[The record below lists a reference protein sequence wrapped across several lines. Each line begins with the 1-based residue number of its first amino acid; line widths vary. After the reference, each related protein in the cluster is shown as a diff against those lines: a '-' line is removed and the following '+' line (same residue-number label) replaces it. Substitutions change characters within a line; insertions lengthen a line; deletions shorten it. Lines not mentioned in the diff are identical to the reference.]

1 MWTLAGPKWQS
12 AYARQ
17 MIARP
22 APTRPKDTSTPLVIA
37 GLFNSANGIGE
48 GARRTYSAL
57 QAAGLKPIAVDLS
70 APFAPVDLTTEI
82 PCQPMPPDKE
92 GTLIL
97 QLNGP
102 ETMSAMQH
110 LGLDR
115 ARKWYT
121 IGYWAWELPSFPNG
135 WDLAFRYLSEIWT
148 ISDFSAGALRQAENA
163 PPIHVFG
170 HAVSAPD
177 GLESDRL
184 RFGWTKGCVTFLT
197 MADSMSSLQRKN
209 PFAAIRAF
217 QLAFGRDPS
226 RQLVVK
232 VRNLDRKETAKSD
245 LLSAIGDAPNIQLM
259 DESLS
264 DHDRWVLMAS
274 VDAVVSLH
282 RAEGFGLVMAEAM
295 ALGKPV
301 ICTDWSGNM
310 DFMTPESSALVSST
324 LVPCEDEYGVY
335 ASFESQ
341 WADAD
346 VADAADKMKTIANDR
361 DYRRALGQRAKQ
373 QIERVASASQV
384 GAEMAKRLSD
394 IPRTPKPSDI
404 S

>member
-1 MWTLAGPKWQS
+1 MWTFAGPKWQS

-22 APTRPKDTSTPLVIA
+22 APVRPAASSAPLVIA

-57 QAAGLKPIAVDLS
+57 QAAGLNPIAVDLS
-70 APFAPVDLTTEI
+70 TPFAPVDLTTDI
-82 PCQPMPPDKE
+82 PCQPMPTDKE

-110 LGLDR
+110 LGMERD
-115 ARKWYT
+115 RKWYT

-135 WDLAFRYLSEIWT
+135 WDQAFRYLSEIWT
-148 ISDFSAGALRQAENA
+148 ISDFSASALGQADEA
-163 PPIHVFG
+163 PPIQVFA
-170 HAVSAPD
+170 HAVSAPAD
-177 GLESDRL
+177 LKADRD
-184 RFGWTKGCVTFLT
+184 RFGWPKERVTFLT

-217 QLAFGRDPS
+217 QRAFGNDPS
-226 RQLVVK
+226 RHLVVK
-232 VRNLDRKETAKSD
+232 TRNLDRKENAKSD

-274 VDAVVSLH
+274 VDAIISLH

-301 ICTDWSGNM
+301 ISTGWSGNM

-324 LVPCEDEYGVY
+324 LIPCEDQYGVY
-335 ASFESQ
+335 ANVKSE
-341 WADAD
+341 WAEAD
-346 VADAADKMKTIANDR
+346 VDDAASKMKAIAEDP
-361 DYRRALGQRAKQ
+361 DYRRVLGRRAKQ
-373 QIERVASASQV
+373 QIQQVASATRI
-384 GAEMAKRLSD
+384 GAEMAKRLAE
-394 IPRTPKPSDI
+394 IPQAPEPS
-404 S
+404 SLG